1 MKLHICNSLS
11 LLHQLIIFLY
21 NQYFEISP
29 FDYMFCCLL
38 THAKFHINEMLF
50 IIWFTNLIISNHLHN
65 FASLVVVRVSK
76 RKLQTHIG
84 HGLITKIEL
93 YKIETSIV
101 PQYLSDSQN
110 IASHRKLSSGVISVT
125 IITSVTWKILFCD
138 LKDSFLWMVIYHANH
153 KLLLFRLLFLFIFFA
168 KIYFHLF
175 LRLLF
180 IILISWPINLNS
192 YCDPSSI
199 CEFAYHL

>member
-1 MKLHICNSLS
+1 MKKEWSYTCNSLS

-38 THAKFHINEMLF
+38 AHAKFHINEMLF
-50 IIWFTNLIISNHLHN
+50 TIWFTNLIISNHLHN

-125 IITSVTWKILFCD
+125 IILVTILELIQSD

-153 KLLLFRLLFLFIFFA
+153 KLLLFRLLFLFFF
-168 KIYFHLF
+168 FCQTLF
-175 LRLLF
+175 SF
-180 IILISWPINLNS
+180 ISQVIVYNS
-192 YCDPSSI
+192 N
-199 CEFAYHL
+199 